1 MWFCKCNL
9 FCKTKYSKLYLQN
22 HIILT
27 NGLGIDNKI
36 IYSCFIKTL
45 LFYRN
50 VANTLIPMMS
60 IGVANNTL
68 LEPDNV
74 ISGQLDSNASLQT
87 SNSSPANDTNGETL
101 TTTSAALSSIPL
113 NGTATSNIDNTNA
126 PLITATPLIH
136 GPHNSNGIIQSLV
149 QAPSKQMSD
158 IHHNNVGSV
167 VTMNGD
173 QPLLTV
179 SPVVSTGGDQS
190 PDQDTIKMFVG
201 QVPRSMDENDL
212 RGMFEEFGPV
222 YQINVLRDK
231 ITGQSKGRNVKNYQK
246 VHC

>member
-1 MWFCKCNL
+1 M
-9 FCKTKYSKLYLQN
+9 
-22 HIILT
+22 
-27 NGLGIDNKI
+27 
-36 IYSCFIKTL
+36 
-45 LFYRN
+45 
-50 VANTLIPMMS
+50 ANTLIPMMS

-74 ISGQLDSNASLQT
+74 TSGQLDSSASLLI
-87 SNSSPANDTNGETL
+87 SNSSTANDTNGETL

-113 NGTATSNIDNTNA
+113 NGTATSDIDNTNN
-126 PLITATPLIH
+126 PLATPLIN
-136 GPHNSNGIIQSLV
+136 GPHNSNGITQSLV

-158 IHHNNVGSV
+158 IHHNNVGPV

-173 QPLLTV
+173 LPLLTV

-231 ITGQSKGRNVKNYQK
+231 ITGQSKGRNA
-246 VHC
+246 

>member
-1 MWFCKCNL
+1 
-9 FCKTKYSKLYLQN
+9 
-22 HIILT
+22 
-27 NGLGIDNKI
+27 
-36 IYSCFIKTL
+36 
-45 LFYRN
+45 
-50 VANTLIPMMS
+50 MMS

-68 LEPDNV
+68 LEADNV
-74 ISGQLDSNASLQT
+74 ASGQLDSSASLQI
-87 SNSSPANDTNGETL
+87 SNSSTANDTNGETS

-113 NGTATSNIDNTNA
+113 NGTAKSNIDNTN
-126 PLITATPLIH
+126 TPLATTLIN
-136 GPHNSNGIIQSLV
+136 GPHNSNGITQSLV
-149 QAPSKQMSD
+149 QAPSHQMSD
-158 IHHNNVGSV
+158 IHHNNVGPV

-173 QPLLTV
+173 LPLLTV

-231 ITGQSKGRNVKNYQK
+231 ITGQSKGRNVWLIKKCILEQLSFPYL
-246 VHC
+246 

>member
-1 MWFCKCNL
+1 MQTL
-9 FCKTKYSKLYLQN
+9 LQKYIKWDN
-22 HIILT
+22 D
-27 NGLGIDNKI
+27 LGIDNNI
-36 IYSCFIKTL
+36 IYSFFIEL
-45 LFYRN
+45 LFFYRN

-74 ISGQLDSNASLQT
+74 TSGQLDSSASLQI
-87 SNSSPANDTNGETL
+87 SSSSTANDTNGETL
-101 TTTSAALSSIPL
+101 TTTSAALSSLPL
-113 NGTATSNIDNTNA
+113 NGTVTSNIDNTNN
-126 PLITATPLIH
+126 PLATPLIN
-136 GPHNSNGIIQSLV
+136 GPHNSNGITQSLV

-231 ITGQSKGRNVKNYQK
+231 ITGQSKGRNAWLIKKYILEQLSFPYSWLV
-246 VHC
+246 

>member
-1 MWFCKCNL
+1 
-9 FCKTKYSKLYLQN
+9 
-22 HIILT
+22 
-27 NGLGIDNKI
+27 
-36 IYSCFIKTL
+36 
-45 LFYRN
+45 
-50 VANTLIPMMS
+50 MMS

-74 ISGQLDSNASLQT
+74 TSGQLDSSASLLI
-87 SNSSPANDTNGETL
+87 SNSSTANDTNGETL

-113 NGTATSNIDNTNA
+113 NGTATSNIGNTNN
-126 PLITATPLIH
+126 PLATPLIN
-136 GPHNSNGIIQSLV
+136 GPHNSNGITQSLV

-158 IHHNNVGSV
+158 IHHNNVGPV

-173 QPLLTV
+173 LPLLTV

>member
-1 MWFCKCNL
+1 MQTL
-9 FCKTKYSKLYLQN
+9 LQKYIKWDN
-22 HIILT
+22 D
-27 NGLGIDNKI
+27 LGIDNNI
-36 IYSCFIKTL
+36 IYSFFIEL
-45 LFYRN
+45 LFFYRN

-74 ISGQLDSNASLQT
+74 TSGQLDSSASLQI
-87 SNSSPANDTNGETL
+87 SNSSTANDTNGETL
-101 TTTSAALSSIPL
+101 TTTSAALSSLPL
-113 NGTATSNIDNTNA
+113 NGTVTSNIDNTNN
-126 PLITATPLIH
+126 PLATPLIN
-136 GPHNSNGIIQSLV
+136 GPHNSNGITQSLV

-158 IHHNNVGSV
+158 IHHNNVGPV
-167 VTMNGD
+167 VTMNGGD
-173 QPLLTV
+173 LPLLTV

-231 ITGQSKGRNVKNYQK
+231 ITGQSKGRNAWLIKKYILEQLSFPYS
-246 VHC
+246 